1 MAENIKCDYCDS
13 QATVHLTTI
22 INNEVN
28 KIDLCEDCAQKK
40 GVSSN
45 QGISLTDMFTGAS
58 SGTESA
64 SGLACKVCGFT
75 HSDFRTNGRFGC
87 PSCYRSFRPIL
98 EETLENMHPGT
109 HHVGKVPNQ
118 LMERMDSR
126 DKEAHLEDALHQAIS
141 EENYEEAAK
150 LRDQLND
157 LRSNSGLATTP
168 GEGK

>member
-1 MAENIKCDYCDS
+1 MAENIKCDYCDN

-28 KIDLCEDCAQKK
+28 KIDLCEDCAQQK

-45 QGISLTDMFTGAS
+45 QGISLSDVFTGATS
-58 SGTESA
+58 DSGAA

-75 HSDFRTNGRFGC
+75 HSDFRANGRFGC
-87 PSCYRSFRPIL
+87 PACYKSFRPIL
-98 EETLENMHPGT
+98 QETLENMHPGT

-118 LMERMDSR
+118 LLERMDSR
-126 DKEAHLEDALHQAIS
+126 DRETELEEVLQQAIA

-150 LRDQLND
+150 IRDQLNE
-157 LRSNSGLATTP
+157 LRTADGLAAAT
-168 GEGK
+168 GQGK